1 MARFLSVVAALAV
14 CCSFTACGFLPFGG
28 GGASAYKPT
37 EVMDSAFM
45 GDLGDAKP
53 GKSVTY
59 VTTPGDMKVTVK
71 VVGKDGDNLLVEHWT
86 EMPSMSYGLLYKVGS
101 DKKVKEAF
109 AAAKDDKEWTKITV
123 KETPKPQG
131 GGDAPK
137 PEIKES
143 DEKKE
148 VKAGNF
154 SSRRIDVKGS
164 NYAATMW
171 YSKDVPKLYMFSPE
185 HGGLVANDAGASK
198 TTLEAKADDA
208 KASAIEMPKK

>member
-1 MARFLSVVAALAV
+1 MARILSLITMVAL

-28 GGASAYKPT
+28 GASAYKPT
-37 EVMDSAFM
+37 EVLDSAFM
-45 GDLGDAKP
+45 GDLADAKP

-59 VTTPGDMKVTVK
+59 GMAGDTKITVK
-71 VVGKDGDNLLVEHWT
+71 VVGKEGDLVLIENWT
-86 EMPSMSYGLLYKVGS
+86 ESPSMTFGVLYKVGS
-101 DKKVKEAF
+101 DKKVKEAY

-131 GGDAPK
+131 GAQGEK

-154 SSRRIDVKGS
+154 SSHRVDTKGS
-164 NYAATMW
+164 NYSMTAW
-171 YSKDVPKLYMFSPE
+171 YSKDVPKLYSFSPE
-185 HGGLVANDAGASK
+185 HGGLVATEVAGSK

-208 KASAIEMPKK
+208 KASALEMPKK

>member
-1 MARFLSVVAALAV
+1 MARILSLITMLAL

-28 GGASAYKPT
+28 GASAYKPT
-37 EVMDSAFM
+37 EVYDSAFM
-45 GDLGDAKP
+45 GDLADAKP

-59 VTTPGDMKVTVK
+59 GMPGDMKVTVK
-71 VVGKDGDNLLVEHWT
+71 VVGKEGDLVLVEHWT
-86 EMPSMSYGLLYKVGS
+86 ESPSMTYGLLYKVGS
-101 DKKVKEAF
+101 DKKVKEAY

-131 GGDAPK
+131 GAQGEK

-154 SSRRIDVKGS
+154 PSRRIDTKGS
-164 NYAATMW
+164 NYSMSAW
-171 YSKDVPKLYMFSPE
+171 YSKDVPKLYTFSPE
-185 HGGLVANDAGASK
+185 HGGLVASEVAGTK

-208 KASAIEMPKK
+208 KASALEMPKK

>member
-1 MARFLSVVAALAV
+1 MSRFLSLITMLAL
-14 CCSFTACGFLPFGG
+14 CWSLTACSLIGFGG
-28 GGASAYKPT
+28 GGSAYKPA

-71 VVGKDGDNLLVEHWT
+71 VVGKDGDAVLVEHWT

-101 DKKVKEAF
+101 DKKVKEAY

-131 GGDAPK
+131 GAEGQK

-154 SSRRIDVKGS
+154 ASRRIDVKGS
-164 NYAATMW
+164 NYSSTSW

-185 HGGLVANDAGASK
+185 HGGVVAMEAAGSK
-198 TTLEAKADDA
+198 TSLEAKADDA
-208 KASAIEMPKK
+208 KASPIEMPKK

>member
-1 MARFLSVVAALAV
+1 MARILSLITMLAL

-28 GGASAYKPT
+28 GGGSAYKPA
-37 EVMDSAFM
+37 EVMDSAFV
-45 GDLGDAKP
+45 GDLADAKP

-71 VVGKDGDNLLVEHWT
+71 VVGKEGDLLLIEHWT
-86 EMPSMSYGLLYKVGS
+86 EMPSMSYGLLYKVSGE
-101 DKKVKEAF
+101 KKVKEAY

-123 KETPKPQG
+123 KETPKAQG
-131 GGDAPK
+131 GEGQK

-164 NYAATMW
+164 NYASTAW

-185 HGGLVANDAGASK
+185 HGGMVAMEASGSK
-198 TTLEAKADDA
+198 TSLEAKADDA
-208 KASAIEMPKK
+208 KASTIEMPKK